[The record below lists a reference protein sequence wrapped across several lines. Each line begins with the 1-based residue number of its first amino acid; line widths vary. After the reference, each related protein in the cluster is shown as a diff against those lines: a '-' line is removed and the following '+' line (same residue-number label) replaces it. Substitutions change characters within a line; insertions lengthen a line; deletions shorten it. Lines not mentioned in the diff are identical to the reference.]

1 MLYSLLI
8 VIHILICVVLACVV
22 LLQSSKGGGLAGAFG
37 GAGGA
42 PQQLLGSRG
51 MTSLLHKMTIYLAAA
66 FFVSSFMLFMMDTGA
81 PRRQGSIVGEAAR
94 EGDLNVPV
102 QEDPLQMPVQVP
114 AETPDQA
121 PAQAP
126 AGDSGADQSTGGAD
140 EEAAGSGGGN

>member
-8 VIHILICVVLACVV
+8 VIHVLICITLALVV

-51 MTSLLHKMTIYLAAA
+51 MTSLLHKMTIYLAVA
-66 FFVSSFMLFMMDTGA
+66 FFISSFLLFMLDTSGTV
-81 PRRQGSIVGEAAR
+81 RSSSVIGEAAR

-102 QEDPLQMPVQVP
+102 QEDPLQMPAQTPLEAP
-114 AETPDQA
+114 AEDA
-121 PAQAP
+121 E
-126 AGDSGADQSTGGAD
+126 SGTTDDA
-140 EEAAGSGGGN
+140 SGGGGEN